1 MRCNTKASTKV
12 MMPFLKG
19 IKLCSNNYMFMYNT
33 GINTR
38 FQICHIHIKCLT
50 PKLLKS
56 ILDIIIMYFACL
68 ASIYKYNITE

>member
-1 MRCNTKASTKV
+1 
-12 MMPFLKG
+12 
-19 IKLCSNNYMFMYNT
+19 MYNT